1 MVGAGLVGLLL
12 IKSLVVDPH
21 TAWFRQHSGPDEV
34 EGVQHPMRVNL
45 DDLFWLLGYDL
56 DRGTV
61 RQGGRLRVVLYWQ
74 AAGPASTN
82 YRSFVHLDAATDQRT
97 WAGSDNYHPG
107 DVTAQNE
114 LPTLTWDADHYV
126 RDEHVIRVPAHAPPA
141 SFELRAGLY
150 DPDTG
155 RRLPLADG
163 SGDTIRLQDVQVTTG
178 RGLRPAEV
186 PNPVDYRLGQ
196 DIRLLGYEWALDET
210 ENPQGGE
217 LTLYWRAE
225 APIEEEEVVFVHVL
239 DGSGE
244 LVWGA
249 DGPPLGGLYPTS
261 AWRPG
266 TVVADPRRL
275 SLEALSPDTYTLAV
289 GLYDPD
295 SLARLPVRDG
305 EGWPVADDA
314 APLMRL
320 SWP

>member
-12 IKSLVVDPH
+12 FKSLVVDPH
-21 TAWFRQHSGPDEV
+21 TLFFRDRSPPGQV
-34 EGVQHPMRVNL
+34 KGVGHPLRVNL
-45 DDLFWLLGYDL
+45 DESFWLLGYDM
-56 DRGTV
+56 DRETV
-61 RQGGRLRVVLYWQ
+61 RQGGRLQVVLYWQ

-82 YRSFVHLDAATDQRT
+82 YRSFVHLDAASDQRT

-114 LPTLTWDADHYV
+114 LPTLSWDAAHYV
-126 RDEHVIRVPAHAPPA
+126 RDEHVLPVPAYAPPV

-163 SGDTIRLQDVQVTTG
+163 SGDTIRLQAVRVTPG

-186 PNPVDYRLGQ
+186 PNPVCYRLGES
-196 DIRLLGYEWALDET
+196 IRLLGYEWVLDEV

-217 LTLYWRAE
+217 LTLYWQAE
-225 APIEEEEVVFVHVL
+225 VSVEADAVVFVHLL
-239 DGSGE
+239 DGAGE

-266 TVVADPRRL
+266 AVVADPRRL
-275 SLEALSPDTYTLAV
+275 ALGALPPGSYTLAV

-295 SLARLPVRDG
+295 SLARLPVSDG
-305 EGWPVADDA
+305 EGQPVAGDA
-314 APLMRL
+314 VRLMPLN
-320 SWP
+320 WP